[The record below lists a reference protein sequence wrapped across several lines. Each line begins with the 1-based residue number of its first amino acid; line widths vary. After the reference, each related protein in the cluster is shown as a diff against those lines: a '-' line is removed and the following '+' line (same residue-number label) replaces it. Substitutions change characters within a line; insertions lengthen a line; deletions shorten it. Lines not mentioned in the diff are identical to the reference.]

1 MPVDRDTARAP
12 AVTPQ
17 KAAPRPWI
25 PTPGSSPPS
34 RRPGARVRSSA
45 GAQAAHCQCLHWGL
59 TTLLRV
65 PTKSG
70 TVSTVEDMADRKA
83 IPCSVGHPV
92 TGPARRAT
100 VLLQLF
106 REQLE
111 KKKQE
116 APAAALTPAQVP
128 ASSARAVR
136 TLAML
141 AAASKHASWRS
152 AARAQAETPAD
163 GGRAAGTEG
172 DASSTGGSAAAES
185 ARQICRRRSPK

>member
-1 MPVDRDTARAP
+1 MDSDARLKPPESP
-12 AVTPQ
+12 ARGPSSELG
-17 KAAPRPWI
+17 RG
-25 PTPGSSPPS
+25 PGYST
-34 RRPGARVRSSA
+34 GASLST
-45 GAQAAHCQCLHWGL
+45 GSDEE
-59 TTLLRV
+59 
-65 PTKSG
+65 SG
-70 TVSTVEDMADRKA
+70 TVRDVPYLLKDMADRKA